1 MNNVVN
7 GARPLSTSLQTEV
20 TVLVVVIILLAI
32 TIMCLTIVKRI
43 KEKD

>member
-7 GARPLSTSLQTEV
+7 GTRPLSTSIQTEV
-20 TVLVVVIILLAI
+20 TVLVVVIVLLAI